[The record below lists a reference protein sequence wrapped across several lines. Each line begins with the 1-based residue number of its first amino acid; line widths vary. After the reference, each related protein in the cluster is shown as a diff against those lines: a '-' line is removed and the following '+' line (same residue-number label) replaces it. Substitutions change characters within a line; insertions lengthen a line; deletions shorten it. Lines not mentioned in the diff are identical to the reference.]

1 MEKRDPYKH
10 KKRYQNWLKENI
22 NGIKGISL
30 TNSSLI
36 LAYVSDMQEGL
47 NISTKSKKGPR
58 SPIRLNNIIQRMVFL
73 AKKFEKVYGLKDI
86 SRINE
91 EILHN
96 YFNSLRNGEI
106 KRMDGGVYKDP
117 ANFVKIFKA
126 FWHWWMKI
134 NRKRGSEIIDITID
148 LDTRVEKPRWVYMTE
163 EQIQKLCERAKFDY
177 KVLITFLYDSGIR
190 APTELMNIK
199 VFDFNNDFQELNI
212 RDEISKTFGRRIKLM
227 FSSDL
232 IKQYIEQ
239 KGFLEDDFL
248 FSLSP
253 STINSN
259 LQKLAK
265 QVLGNEKSLAGQKYS
280 ELTMY
285 DFRHCSCCYWLPKYK
300 SEVGLKYRFGWK
312 KSERIHYYSEML
324 GMQDT
329 IKEEDLFQDPSEMLF
344 KRKIN
349 KIYTDNKL
357 QESRLDFLEEK
368 IQELNKNLKTA
379 TPG

>member
-10 KKRYQNWLKENI
+10 KERYFKWLKANA
-22 NGIKGISL
+22 NKIKGISL

-36 LAYVSDMQEGL
+36 LAYLYDMQEGL

-58 SPIRLNNIIQRMVFL
+58 SFIRLNNLIQRMVFL
-73 AKKFEKVYGLKDI
+73 AKKLEEFYNLEDI
-86 SRINE
+86 SLIDENT
-91 EILHN
+91 LHK
-96 YFNSLRNGEI
+96 YFNGIKNGEI
-106 KRMDGGVYKDP
+106 RRVDGKIYQDP

-126 FWHWWMKI
+126 FWHWWQKV
-134 NRKRGSEIIDITID
+134 NRKEGNEIKDITID
-148 LDTRVEKPRWVYMTE
+148 LDATCDKPQWVYLTE
-163 EQIQKLCERAKFDY
+163 EQVEKLCKKASFEY

-190 APTELMNIK
+190 APTELLNIRIS
-199 VFDFNNDFQELNI
+199 DFHNGFQELTI
-212 RDEISKTFGRRIKLM
+212 REEVSKTFGRRIKLM
-227 FSSDL
+227 FSSEL
-232 IKQYIEQ
+232 IKRYI
-239 KGFLEDDFL
+239 LEKALKDEDYL

-253 STINSN
+253 FTINNN

-265 QVLGNEKSLAGQKYS
+265 SVFRSEKSLAGQKYS

-300 SEVGLKYRFGWK
+300 SESGLKYRFGWK
-312 KSERIHYYSEML
+312 KSERINYYSEML

-329 IKEEDLFQDPSEMLF
+329 IKEEDLVDDTSSLIS

-357 QESRLDFLEEK
+357 QETRLDFLEKK
-368 IQELNKNLKTA
+368 IQELVKKII
-379 TPG
+379 

>member
-248 FSLSP
+248 FSLIP

-265 QVLGNEKSLAGQKYS
+265 QVLGDEKSLAGQKYS